1 MMCRNKEKDK
11 NNILQNEIQFKNF
24 MKKKTIIARHPISK
38 NIQ

>member
-11 NNILQNEIQFKNF
+11 NNILQNESQFKNF
-24 MKKKTIIARHPISK
+24 IKKTIIARRPISK